1 MSVLD
6 SLSLDTQ
13 LICEEVMSATS
24 SHKVTTLLRAWNGG
38 DQAARDELAELVYQ
52 ELHQMAKRYMRR
64 ENPGHTLQTTT
75 LVNEAWMRLIN
86 ARTVDW
92 QDRAHFFAVASLAMR
107 RILVDYARRR
117 PHLAG
122 GNKPQHVAL
131 EEAVELS
138 QEYEQELAAL
148 DDALTEL
155 EKLDP
160 RKCRVV
166 ELKFLVGLSVNEISQ
181 LLGVGI
187 HTVLRDWKAAK
198 VILYQLMSE
207 KSKQ

>member
-1 MSVLD
+1 
-6 SLSLDTQ
+6 
-13 LICEEVMSATS
+13 MSATS
-24 SHKVTTLLRAWNGG
+24 SHKVTTLLRAWNEG
-38 DQAARDELAELVYQ
+38 DQAARDELAEMVYQ
-52 ELHQMAKRYMRR
+52 ELHGIAKRYMHR
-64 ENPGHTLQTTT
+64 ENPGHTLQTTS
-75 LVNEAWMRLIN
+75 LVNEVWMRLISG
-86 ARTVDW
+86 RTVNW
-92 QDRAHFFAVASLAMR
+92 QDRGHFFAVASLAMR

-122 GNKPQHVAL
+122 GNKLQPVRL
-131 EEAVELS
+131 EEAAEIS
-138 QEYEQELAAL
+138 QERAQELAAL

-166 ELKFLVGLSVNEISQ
+166 ELKFLMGLSMHEISK

-207 KSKQ
+207 TTKQ